1 MSGLLQ
7 EVGTPCPVKSK
18 NSRNSDTVHT
28 FDSSWERI
36 LECGDDT
43 ANLEFTTVIKNNT
56 LIGVKPKRRVK
67 TGTSF
72 AIHDESKERP
82 THAVPKR
89 KGESTITARVSSRKS
104 SLLAQPAHRF
114 RPKVSF
120 TSSSPSK
127 AQLQKEEAKHQKQN
141 IDASAKA
148 NRSLLMRINSGGVE
162 DEHKDKLKRE
172 VRRNTVFIPPDDT
185 TIASVFMS
193 LFSPLKSDNLDH
205 YVPEDTEI
213 NSLESQ
219 IVRKRQAKT
228 TMASGRKTPLQPSL
242 KVVQRSAMNIDI
254 AGKITGKENI
264 PPGEMIFSSNDKG
277 LWKSNTEDKFLNSE
291 SPRILSDKARPFAN
305 PVTERL
311 AKVATNQGLRRS
323 VPGEKRY
330 NARASVNGIG
340 SKMDGIV
347 RSRSRLEGAAVLS
360 ASRKTPLSNAFEQSK
375 TYKMNASLVKKETAM
390 TDFALIS
397 DDIVSPAMYEDRWL
411 VHQEIVITQLINR
424 LFDRTN
430 GQVRYDDPAARRHE
444 LLQLYQSGPF
454 VELHKRLQ
462 ASLTYGSLGIP
473 KDALTQ
479 TKRLK
484 HDLGMKRKF
493 LDIWLE
499 TYDLRALRAAAET
512 VTGRRVENESLDGD
526 SHHFSVE
533 TTADKEKILRRKL
546 ERFLDVFLVQNKDMD
561 RDSQDLSHAGSDM
574 ISQAYRRTV
583 LRSIMIVILLDKA
596 RLCPGTVLPSCLF
609 RFSSSFKSSTA
620 VIQALARLLLP
631 ASGDILR
638 SLKHLDCHLS
648 YEQHQLQEYEYQLSN
663 LAVDLRDGVR
673 LTRIVELLLYSSAG
687 AVGGSVPPLDN
698 DQWPLSRRLKF
709 PCSSRTVK
717 QFNVQIALDAL
728 RLAPDAAPLVR
739 DVRAEDIVNGHREKT
754 IALLWGLVSRWGL
767 SELIDWDDVRKEID
781 RLRQKATS
789 QLGYGQVNDANLFKE
804 KSPKDGITDD
814 NEAILLLKEWAIIL
828 AHLSGFQLENL
839 STSFA
844 DGRIYEAIVN
854 EYEEYILG
862 NVASS
867 PGQKPTSLAAR
878 LRALGCSSQFANLV
892 SPSNSRK
899 AHIFDSSF
907 TVGGLAFL
915 CSRLLSSTKR
925 ARAAIVLQSAWRR
938 VLAHREAHRRDVARN
953 LALQCAAVVQTRD
966 RLLRAK
972 TIILRWWRRLKKQR
986 QQRSKMGSR
995 SEKRLQ
1001 AATRAPRCGYGR
1013 TRV

>member
-7 EVGTPCPVKSK
+7 EIGTPCPVKSR
-18 NSRNSDTVHT
+18 NSRNSDTIHT
-28 FDSSWERI
+28 FDSSWEGT

-43 ANLEFTTVIKNNT
+43 ANLDFTTAIKNNA
-56 LIGVKPKRRVK
+56 LIRVKPKRRVK
-67 TGTSF
+67 AGTSF
-72 AIHDESKERP
+72 AIHDENKERP

-89 KGESTITARVSSRKS
+89 KGESTITARVSGRKS

-120 TSSSPSK
+120 ASSSPSK
-127 AQLQKEEAKHQKQN
+127 PQLQKAEVKHQRQN
-141 IDASAKA
+141 IDAGAET
-148 NRSLLMRINSGGVE
+148 NRSLLMRISGGGGE
-162 DEHKDKLKRE
+162 DEHKDKLKRD

-185 TIASVFMS
+185 TVASVFMS
-193 LFSPLKSDNLDH
+193 MFSPLKSDNLNH

-242 KVVQRSAMNIDI
+242 EVVQRSAMNIDI
-254 AGKITGKENI
+254 AGKNTGKENI
-264 PPGEMIFSSNDKG
+264 PPGAMIFNSNDKS
-277 LWKSNTEDKFLNSE
+277 LWKSNTEEKLNSE
-291 SPRILSDKARPFAN
+291 SPRALSDKARPFAT
-305 PVTERL
+305 PLARPL
-311 AKVATNQGLRRS
+311 AKVATSEGLRRS

-340 SKMDGIV
+340 SRMDGIV
-347 RSRSRLEGAAVLS
+347 RSGSRLEGAVLS
-360 ASRKTPLSNAFEQSK
+360 ASRRTPLSNALKQSK
-375 TYKMNASLVKKETAM
+375 TYKSNASLVKKETAM
-390 TDFALIS
+390 TGFALIS
-397 DDIVSPAMYEDRWL
+397 DDIVNPAMYEDHWL
-411 VHQEIVITQLINR
+411 AHQEIVITQLINR
-424 LFDRTN
+424 LFDRTD

-462 ASLTYGSLGIP
+462 ASLTCGSLSIP
-473 KDALTQ
+473 KDALAQ
-479 TKRLK
+479 TRRLR

-533 TTADKEKILRRKL
+533 TTTDKEKILRRKL
-546 ERFLDVFLVQNKDMD
+546 ERFLDVFLVQNKDID
-561 RDSQDLSHAGSDM
+561 RDSQDLSYAGSDM

-583 LRSIMIVILLDKA
+583 LRSIMMVILLDKA
-596 RLCPGTVLPSCLF
+596 RLCPGTILPSCLF

-620 VIQALARLLLP
+620 VMQALARLLLP
-631 ASGDILR
+631 ASGDILK
-638 SLKHLDCHLS
+638 SLKHLDCLLS
-648 YEQHQLQEYEYQLSN
+648 YEQHQLQEYEYQMSN

-673 LTRIVELLLYSSAG
+673 LIRIVELLLYPSVG
-687 AVGGSVPPLDN
+687 AVGESVPPLDN

-717 QFNVQIALDAL
+717 KFNVQIALDAL
-728 RLAPDAAPLVR
+728 KLAPDAAPLVR
-739 DVRAEDIVNGHREKT
+739 DVHAEDIVNGHREKT

-789 QLGYGQVNDANLFKE
+789 QLGYEQVNDANLVKE
-804 KSPKDGITDD
+804 KSPNDEIAEDD
-814 NEAILLLKEWAIIL
+814 EAIVLLKEWATIL
-828 AHLSGFQLENL
+828 AHLSGLQLENL

-867 PGQKPTSLAAR
+867 PGRKPTSLAAR
-878 LRALGCSSQFANLV
+878 LRALGCSSQFGEF
-892 SPSNSRK
+892 
-899 AHIFDSSF
+899 I
-907 TVGGLAFL
+907 
-915 CSRLLSSTKR
+915 SRLQPR
-925 ARAAIVLQSAWRR
+925 ATANR
-938 VLAHREAHRRDVARN
+938 
-953 LALQCAAVVQTRD
+953 
-966 RLLRAK
+966 
-972 TIILRWWRRLKKQR
+972 
-986 QQRSKMGSR
+986 
-995 SEKRLQ
+995 
-1001 AATRAPRCGYGR
+1001 
-1013 TRV
+1013 

>member
-7 EVGTPCPVKSK
+7 EVGTPCPIKSR
-18 NSRNSDTVHT
+18 NSRNSDKTHT
-28 FDSSWERI
+28 FDSSWEGS

-43 ANLEFTTVIKNNT
+43 ASLDFTTAIKNST

-72 AIHDESKERP
+72 AIHDENEERP
-82 THAVPKR
+82 THAVPKGKR
-89 KGESTITARVSSRKS
+89 ESTITARVPGRKS

-120 TSSSPSK
+120 VSSSPSTPP
-127 AQLQKEEAKHQKQN
+127 LQQAEVKHQRQN
-141 IDASAKA
+141 IDAGAET
-148 NRSLLMRINSGGVE
+148 NRSLLMRISGEGDK
-162 DEHKDKLKRE
+162 DEHKDRLKRD
-172 VRRNTVFIPPDDT
+172 VRRNT
-185 TIASVFMS
+185 
-193 LFSPLKSDNLDH
+193 SDNLNH

-219 IVRKRQAKT
+219 IARKRQAKKAL
-228 TMASGRKTPLQPSL
+228 ASDRKTPLQPSFQ
-242 KVVQRSAMNIDI
+242 VAQRSAINIDI
-254 AGKITGKENI
+254 AGKNTGKENI
-264 PPGEMIFSSNDKG
+264 PPGAMLFNSKDKG
-277 LWKSNTEDKFLNSE
+277 PRKSNTEEKLSSK
-291 SPRILSDKARPFAN
+291 SPRALSDKPRPFAN
-305 PVTERL
+305 PMTKPLTKASTCQE
-311 AKVATNQGLRRS
+311 LRKPVLS
-323 VPGEKRY
+323 EKRY

-347 RSRSRLEGAAVLS
+347 RSSSRLEGAVLS
-360 ASRKTPLSNAFEQSK
+360 ASRRTPLSNALKQSK
-375 TYKMNASLVKKETAM
+375 TYKSSASLIEKETAM

-397 DDIVSPAMYEDRWL
+397 DDIVNPAMYEDHWL
-411 VHQEIVITQLINR
+411 AHQEIVITQLINR
-424 LFDRTN
+424 LFDQTD
-430 GQVRYDDPAARRHE
+430 GQMRYDDPAARRHE

-462 ASLTYGSLGIP
+462 ASLTYGSLSIP

-479 TKRLK
+479 TRRLK
-484 HDLGMKRKF
+484 HDLGMKRNF

-526 SHHFSVE
+526 PHHSSIE

-546 ERFLDVFLVQNKDMD
+546 ERFLDVFLVQNRDMD
-561 RDSQDLSHAGSDM
+561 RDSLDLSHSGSDT

-596 RLCPGTVLPSCLF
+596 RLCPGTMLPGCLF
-609 RFSSSFKSSTA
+609 RSSSSFN
-620 VIQALARLLLP
+620 I
-631 ASGDILR
+631 GDILK

-648 YEQHQLQEYEYQLSN
+648 YEQHQLQEYEYRMNN

-673 LTRIVELLLYSSAG
+673 LTRIVELLLYPSAG
-687 AVGGSVPPLDN
+687 AVGESVPLLDN

-709 PCSSRTVK
+709 SCSSRTVK
-717 QFNVQIALDAL
+717 NFNVQIALDAL
-728 RLAPDAAPLVR
+728 RLTTGAAPLVR
-739 DVRAEDIVNGHREKT
+739 DVHAEDIVNGHREKT

-789 QLGYGQVNDANLFKE
+789 QLGYEQVNDANLFKE
-804 KSPKDGITDD
+804 KSPNDEIEGGD
-814 NEAILLLKEWAIIL
+814 EATLLLKEWATTL
-828 AHLSGFQLENL
+828 AHLSGLRLENL

-844 DGRIYEAIVN
+844 DGKIYEAIVN
-854 EYEEYILG
+854 EYEVYILG

-867 PGQKPTSLAAR
+867 PGRKATSLATR

-938 VLAHREAHRRDVARN
+938 VLAHREAHRISVARS

-972 TIILRWWRRLKKQR
+972 AIILRWWRRMGEQR
-986 QQRSKMGSR
+986 QQRSKMGSL
-995 SEKRLQ
+995 SVKHLQ
-1001 AATRAPRCGYGR
+1001 AATQARRRGHGR

>member
-7 EVGTPCPVKSK
+7 EVGTPCPVKSR
-18 NSRNSDTVHT
+18 NSRNSDTIHT
-28 FDSSWERI
+28 IDSSWEGS
-36 LECGDDT
+36 LECGEDT
-43 ANLEFTTVIKNNT
+43 ASLDFTTAIKNST
-56 LIGVKPKRRVK
+56 LIGVKAKRRMK

-72 AIHDESKERP
+72 AIHDENKEGP
-82 THAVPKR
+82 ALAMAKR
-89 KGESTITARVSSRKS
+89 KRESTISARVLGRKS

-120 TSSSPSK
+120 ASSSPSK
-127 AQLQKEEAKHQKQN
+127 PQLQKAEVKHQRQN
-141 IDASAKA
+141 IDAGAET
-148 NRSLLMRINSGGVE
+148 NRSLLMRINGGG
-162 DEHKDKLKRE
+162 DEGQHKDKLKRD

-185 TIASVFMS
+185 TVASVFMTM
-193 LFSPLKSDNLDH
+193 FSPLKSDNLNH
-205 YVPEDTEI
+205 YVQEDTEI

-219 IVRKRQAKT
+219 IARKRQAKR
-228 TMASGRKTPLQPSL
+228 TMASSRKTPLQPS
-242 KVVQRSAMNIDI
+242 VEVPQGSAINIDI
-254 AGKITGKENI
+254 AGKNTGKENI
-264 PPGEMIFSSNDKG
+264 PPGAMIFNPNDKG
-277 LWKSNTEDKFLNSE
+277 LWKSNTKEKLDSKS
-291 SPRILSDKARPFAN
+291 SRALSGKAHPFAN
-305 PVTERL
+305 TLTKPL
-311 AKVATNQGLRRS
+311 AKVATSEGLRRS
-323 VPGEKRY
+323 VLGEKRH
-330 NARASVNGIG
+330 NARASVTGVG

-347 RSRSRLEGAAVLS
+347 RSSSRLEGAVLS
-360 ASRKTPLSNAFEQSK
+360 ASRRTPLSNALKQSK
-375 TYKMNASLVKKETAM
+375 TYKTNASLLKKETAM
-390 TDFALIS
+390 TDFALIT
-397 DDIVSPAMYEDRWL
+397 DDIVNPAMYEDYWL
-411 VHQEIVITQLINR
+411 AHQEIVITQLINR
-424 LFDRTN
+424 LFDQTD
-430 GQVRYDDPAARRHE
+430 GQMRYDDPAARRHE

-462 ASLTYGSLGIP
+462 ASLTYGSLSIP

-479 TKRLK
+479 TRRLK

-499 TYDLRALRAAAET
+499 TYDLRALRAAVET
-512 VTGRRVENESLDGD
+512 VTGRRVENEFLDGD

-533 TTADKEKILRRKL
+533 TTADKEKFLRRKL
-546 ERFLDVFLVQNKDMD
+546 ERFLDVFLVQNRDMD

-583 LRSIMIVILLDKA
+583 LRSIMMVILLDKA
-596 RLCPGTVLPSCLF
+596 RLCPGTILSSCLF
-609 RFSSSFKSSTA
+609 RSSSSFKSSTA
-620 VIQALARLLLP
+620 VMQALARLLLP
-631 ASGDILR
+631 ASGDILK

-648 YEQHQLQEYEYQLSN
+648 YEQHQLQEYEYQMSN

-673 LTRIVELLLYSSAG
+673 LTRIVELLFYPSAG
-687 AVGGSVPPLDN
+687 AVGESAPPLDN
-698 DQWPLSRRLKF
+698 HQWLLSRRLKF

-717 QFNVQIALDAL
+717 KYNVQIALDAL
-728 RLAPDAAPLVR
+728 KLAPDAAPLVR
-739 DVRAEDIVNGHREKT
+739 DVHAEDIVNGHREKT

-789 QLGYGQVNDANLFKE
+789 QLGYEQANDANLVKE
-804 KSPKDGITDD
+804 KGPNDKMEDD
-814 NEAILLLKEWAIIL
+814 DEAILLLKEWATIL
-828 AHLSGFQLENL
+828 AHLSGLRLENL

-867 PGQKPTSLAAR
+867 HGRKPTPLAAR
-878 LRALGCSSQFANLV
+878 LRALGCSSQFADLV

-899 AHIFDSSF
+899 AHVFDSNF

-915 CSRLLSSTKR
+915 CSRLLLSTKR

-938 VLAHREAHRRDVARN
+938 VLAHREAHRRSVARN
-953 LALQCAAVVQTRD
+953 LALQCSAVVQTRD

-972 TIILRWWRRLKKQR
+972 AIILRWWRRMKEQR

-1001 AATRAPRCGYGR
+1001 AATRAPRRGHGR
-1013 TRV
+1013 TRT